1 MARLQRQLPGPA
13 LNHDPQA
20 GGHACLKTLCLAT
33 LLVLAGCAPSSGED
47 DAGLVAARG
56 TGFDFYVLSL
66 SWSPSHCEAEGAQA
80 NRRQCGPGRDLA
92 FIVHGLWPQ
101 FERGYPEFC
110 ASGEPGRVPEELIAT
125 ALDIMPSAGLIGHQ
139 WRKHGSCTGLSQRE
153 YLEAAREA
161 YGRVA
166 IPRSFSTAGA
176 AREANPGDVERAFIE
191 VNQTLP
197 ADGIAVTCAQG
208 RLAEV
213 RICLSKELEFRSCP
227 EVDARA
233 CRSPSVSLPAAP

>member
-13 LNHDPQA
+13 LNRDPQA

-33 LLVLAGCAPSSGED
+33 FLVLAGCAPSSGED

-66 SWSPSHCEAEGAQA
+66 SWSPSFCEAEGERA
-80 NRRQCGPGRDLA
+80 NRGQCGPERDLA

-110 ASGEPGRVPEELIAT
+110 ASGEPERVPEELIAT

-153 YLEAAREA
+153 YLEATREA
-161 YGRVA
+161 FRRVA
-166 IPRSFSTAGA
+166 IPQGLSRAMADRTADPDDVEGVFL
-176 AREANPGDVERAFIE
+176 EANPG
-191 VNQTLP
+191 LP
-197 ADGIAVTCAQG
+197 ANGIAVTCAEG

-213 RICLSKELEFRSCP
+213 RICMSKGLDFRTCP
-227 EVDARA
+227 EVDERA
-233 CRSPSVSLPAAP
+233 CRASTISVPAAP